1 MKKALLFLFTLL
13 AYYSSA
19 FAQIVSTIAGDGT
32 YAYSGDGGPAISAE
46 LSSPDAVKFDHA
58 GNLYIADQ
66 YNHVVRKI
74 SSTGIIT
81 TIAGTGTGGI
91 AGDNGPATDAE
102 LRQPSDLCFDA
113 SGNLY
118 FSDYGGEN
126 IRKVD
131 AAGIIT
137 TVAGIAG
144 VVGYNGDDIAAT
156 AAQLNDPAG
165 LVFDNDG
172 NLCFSDF
179 GNHRVRKINMVT
191 GIITTIAGN
200 GTGGYF
206 GDGIPATDA
215 ELRYPGYLAISPS
228 GELCIPDYPNHVIRK
243 IDHSGIITTIAGT
256 PTVSG
261 YTGDGGQATAAE
273 LTSCF
278 AILFDP
284 AGNMYLS
291 DRDLGV
297 IRKINTAGIITTIA
311 GIGTLGYGGD
321 GGPATAAQFNQD
333 MYCSAI
339 DAYGNLYVADP
350 LNNRVRKI
358 SYSSLGV
365 QQTAKV
371 DMGINISPNP
381 ATNEVVISAAVVLK
395 SIVVLDAQG
404 REVHHITCDN
414 THTTI
419 DVADLPKGTYFV
431 KVNSP
436 DGYRDGG
443 QFVKE

>member
-1 MKKALLFLFTLL
+1 MKKALLFLFTVL
-13 AYYSSA
+13 AYYSSL
-19 FAQIVSTIAGDGT
+19 FAQSVSTIAGNGT
-32 YAYSGDGGPAISAE
+32 GAYTGDGGSAVSAE
-46 LSSPDAVKFDHA
+46 LNSPDAVKFDHA
-58 GNLYIADQ
+58 GNLYVADQ
-66 YNHVVRKI
+66 YNNVIRKI
-74 SSTGIIT
+74 STTGIITTVAGANTGGTTGDDIPATNASLRQPGDLCFDAAGNLYISNYGGEDIRKVDATGIIT
-81 TIAGTGTGGI
+81 TIAGI
-91 AGDNGPATDAE
+91 H
-102 LRQPSDLCFDA
+102 
-113 SGNLY
+113 
-118 FSDYGGEN
+118 
-126 IRKVD
+126 
-131 AAGIIT
+131 
-137 TVAGIAG
+137 G
-144 VVGYNGDDIAAT
+144 VVGYNGDNIPAT

-365 QQTAKV
+365 QQTAQP

-381 ATNEVVISAAVVLK
+381 ATNEVVLSAAVELK
-395 SIVVLDAQG
+395 TITVLDAQG
-404 REVHHITCDN
+404 RQVRYIACNN

-419 DVADLPKGTYFV
+419 DIADLPKGVYFV
-431 KVNSP
+431 KVN
-436 DGYRDGG
+436 GVYGG